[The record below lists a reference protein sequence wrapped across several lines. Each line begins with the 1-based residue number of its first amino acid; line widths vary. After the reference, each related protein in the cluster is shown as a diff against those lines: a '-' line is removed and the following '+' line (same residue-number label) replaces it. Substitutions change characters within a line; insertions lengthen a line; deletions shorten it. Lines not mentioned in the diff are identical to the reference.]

1 MPDRFLLDANLSPK
15 IGRALALEFGID
27 IRSIFETHS
36 HRLPDPDVM
45 RAAHA
50 ERRIVITADRDYI
63 DLFYSMRRLGVSV
76 IYLDLH
82 EEHRRVPNMIERLK
96 KFFIESAP
104 GIQFDA
110 VLITVTK
117 WDVRVDEGWRFVR

>member
-15 IGRALALEFGID
+15 VGRALTREFGID
-27 IRSIFETHS
+27 IRSIFETHP

-45 RAAHA
+45 RVAHA
-50 ERRIVITADRDYI
+50 EDRIVITADRDYI
-63 DLFYSMRRLGVSV
+63 DLFYSVRRLGVSV

-96 KFFIESAP
+96 YFLRESAP
-104 GIQFDA
+104 GISFEA
-110 VLITVTK
+110 ILVTITQ
-117 WDVRVDEGWRFVR
+117 WDVRVDQGWRFVR